1 MRIIFLKAL
10 DKPFRKCYILFM
22 IRTRDIQII
31 SDMLK
36 LAKKNKKPKRYSMV
50 AFLVDDK
57 KVVSVGF
64 NDYVKT
70 HPSTP
75 QIEDYIIPTHSET
88 KCIARYLVKHRSIKN
103 TMTLYVAGMTAGRK
117 DNLCCSSKPCESCA
131 KFIKSVGIPRVV
143 YFEKTDENSF
153 KILEEIA

>member
-1 MRIIFLKAL
+1 
-10 DKPFRKCYILFM
+10 M

-36 LAKKNKKPKRYSMV
+36 VAKKNKKPKRYSMV

-57 KVVSVGF
+57 RVVSVGL

-70 HPSTP
+70 HPATP
-75 QIEDYIIPTHSET
+75 QIEEYIVPLHSEI
-88 KCIARYLVKHRSIKN
+88 KCIARYLVKHKPIKSSL
-103 TMTLYVAGMTAGRK
+103 TLYVAGMTAGRK

-143 YFEKTDENSF
+143 YFEKTSENEF

>member
-1 MRIIFLKAL
+1 
-10 DKPFRKCYILFM
+10 M

-36 LAKKNKKPKRYSMV
+36 VAKKNKKPKRYSMV

-57 KVVSVGF
+57 KVVSVGL

-70 HPSTP
+70 HTKTP
-75 QIEDYIIPTHSET
+75 QIEEYIIPVHSEV
-88 KCIARYLVKHRSIKN
+88 KCIARYLVKHKPIKSSL
-103 TMTLYVAGMTAGRK
+103 TLYVAGMTAGRK

-143 YFEKTDENSF
+143 YFEKTSENEF